1 MRLDGS
7 DDNTYV
13 EDRRG
18 ESAGGG
24 FGGSGLG
31 GGGFGIP
38 IGRGMGIGGTIL
50 LLVLSLVF
58 GGNFFGGGGG
68 GAGRAPVNAPP
79 GSGYPG
85 GGPASGVAGGEVAPG
100 GAVNESA
107 RERETRRFIVAVLN
121 NAQQTW
127 AQTLPRQAGQEYRPA
142 RLVLFREAV
151 QSGCGRAPAAVGPF
165 YCPRDERVY
174 LDLSFYDELATK
186 FGAPGDF
193 AQAYVLAHEIGHHL
207 QKQLG
212 TEARVRQLQAQRPQ
226 LENNLSVRLEL
237 QADCYA
243 GVWGAAA
250 RESRLLSA
258 GDVEE
263 GLAAAAGVGDDR
275 IQQRSRGDV
284 NPDSFTHGSSAQRT
298 RWFMRGFESGDMNS
312 CNTFEGA
319 V

>member
-1 MRLDGS
+1 
-7 DDNTYV
+7 
-13 EDRRG
+13 
-18 ESAGGG
+18 
-24 FGGSGLG
+24 
-31 GGGFGIP
+31 
-38 IGRGMGIGGTIL
+38 
-50 LLVLSLVF
+50 
-58 GGNFFGGGGG
+58 
-68 GAGRAPVNAPP
+68 
-79 GSGYPG
+79 
-85 GGPASGVAGGEVAPG
+85 
-100 GAVNESA
+100 
-107 RERETRRFIVAVLN
+107 
-121 NAQQTW
+121 
-127 AQTLPRQAGQEYRPA
+127 
-142 RLVLFREAV
+142 
-151 QSGCGRAPAAVGPF
+151 VGPF
-165 YCPRDERVY
+165 YCPADEKVY
-174 LDLSFYDELATK
+174 IDLSFYDELATK

-212 TEARVRQLQAQRPQ
+212 TEARVRQLKAQRPQ

-284 NPDSFTHGSSAQRT
+284 NPDSFTHGSSEQRQ
-298 RWFMRGFESGDMNS
+298 RWFMRGFQSGDMNS

>member
-1 MRLDGS
+1 MQLGGS
-7 DDNTYV
+7 DDNSYV

-18 ESAGGG
+18 QSAGGG
-24 FGGSGLG
+24 GGLGGFG

-38 IGRGMGIGGTIL
+38 MGRGMGIGGTIL
-50 LLVLSLVF
+50 LLILGLVF
-58 GGNFFGGGGG
+58 GGNLTGGGGG
-68 GAGRAPVNAPP
+68 TGSAPAG
-79 GSGYPG
+79 PG
-85 GGPASGVAGGEVAPG
+85 GGGGYPSAAAGGEVVPGRAGAPV
-100 GAVNESA
+100 AESA

-127 AQTLPRQAGQEYRPA
+127 AQALPRQGGQEYRPT

-165 YCPRDERVY
+165 YCPADEKVY
-174 LDLSFYDELATK
+174 IDLSFYDELATK

-212 TEARVRQLQAQRPQ
+212 TEARVRQLKSQRPQ
-226 LENNLSVRLEL
+226 LKNDLSVRLEL

-243 GVWGAAA
+243 GVWGNLS
-250 RESRLLSA
+250 RESIKLDAS
-258 GDVEE
+258 DVRE
-263 GLAAAAGVGDDR
+263 GLGAASAVGDDR
-275 IQQRSRGDV
+275 IQQQARGDV
-284 NPDSFTHGSSAQRT
+284 DPDSFTHGSSAQRT
-298 RWFMRGFESGDMNS
+298 KWFTRGFQSGDANS

>member
-1 MRLDGS
+1 MQLGGS
-7 DDNTYV
+7 DDNSYV

-18 ESAGGG
+18 QSAGGG
-24 FGGSGLG
+24 GGFG

-38 IGRGMGIGGTIL
+38 MGRGMGIGGTIL
-50 LLVLSLVF
+50 LLILGLVF
-58 GGNFFGGGGG
+58 GGNLTGGGGG
-68 GAGRAPVNAPP
+68 TGSAPAG
-79 GSGYPG
+79 PG
-85 GGPASGVAGGEVAPG
+85 GGGGYPSAAAGGEVVPGRAGAPV
-100 GAVNESA
+100 AESA

-127 AQTLPRQAGQEYRPA
+127 AQALPRQGGQEYRPT

-165 YCPRDERVY
+165 YCPADEKVY
-174 LDLSFYDELATK
+174 IDLSFYDELATK

-212 TEARVRQLQAQRPQ
+212 TEARVRQLKAQRPQ

-284 NPDSFTHGSSAQRT
+284 NPDSFTHGSSEQRQ
-298 RWFMRGFESGDMNS
+298 RWFMRGFQSGDMNS

>member
-1 MRLDGS
+1 MQLGGS
-7 DDNTYV
+7 DDNSYV

-18 ESAGGG
+18 QSAGGG
-24 FGGSGLG
+24 GGLGGFG

-38 IGRGMGIGGTIL
+38 MGRGMGIGGTIL
-50 LLVLSLVF
+50 LLILGLVF
-58 GGNFFGGGGG
+58 GGNLTGGGGG
-68 GAGRAPVNAPP
+68 TGSAPAG
-79 GSGYPG
+79 PG
-85 GGPASGVAGGEVAPG
+85 GGGGYPSAAAGGEVVPGRAGAPV
-100 GAVNESA
+100 AESA

-127 AQTLPRQAGQEYRPA
+127 AQALPRQGGQEYRPT

-165 YCPRDERVY
+165 YCPADEKVY
-174 LDLSFYDELATK
+174 IDLSFYDELATK

-212 TEARVRQLQAQRPQ
+212 TEARVRQLKAQRPQ

-243 GVWGAAA
+243 GVWGASA

-284 NPDSFTHGSSAQRT
+284 NPDSFTHGSSEQRQ
-298 RWFMRGFESGDMNS
+298 RWFMRGFQSGDMNS

>member
-1 MRLDGS
+1 MQLGGS
-7 DDNTYV
+7 DDNSYV

-18 ESAGGG
+18 QSAGGG
-24 FGGSGLG
+24 GGLGSFG

-38 IGRGMGIGGTIL
+38 MGRGMGIGGTIL
-50 LLVLSLVF
+50 LLILGLVF
-58 GGNFFGGGGG
+58 GGNLTGGGGG
-68 GAGRAPVNAPP
+68 TGSAPAG
-79 GSGYPG
+79 PG
-85 GGPASGVAGGEVAPG
+85 GGGGYPSAAAGGEVVPGRAGAPV
-100 GAVNESA
+100 AESA

-127 AQTLPRQAGQEYRPA
+127 AQALPRQGGQEYRPT

-165 YCPRDERVY
+165 YCPADEKVY
-174 LDLSFYDELATK
+174 IDLSFYDELATK

-212 TEARVRQLQAQRPQ
+212 TEARVRQLKAQRPQ

-284 NPDSFTHGSSAQRT
+284 NPDSFTHGSSEQRQ
-298 RWFMRGFESGDMNS
+298 RWFMRGFQSGDMNS

>member
-1 MRLDGS
+1 MQLGGS
-7 DDNTYV
+7 DDNSYV

-18 ESAGGG
+18 QSAGG
-24 FGGSGLG
+24 FGRGGLG
-31 GGGFGIP
+31 GGIGIP
-38 IGRGMGIGGTIL
+38 MGRGMGVGGTIL
-50 LLVLSLVF
+50 LLILGLVF
-58 GGNFFGGGGG
+58 GGNFMGGGGDPGTAPVPPGGGGG
-68 GAGRAPVNAPP
+68 
-79 GSGYPG
+79 YPS
-85 GGPASGVAGGEVAPG
+85 AAAGGEVVPGRAGAPV
-100 GAVNESA
+100 AESA

-127 AQTLPRQAGQEYRPA
+127 TQTLPRQLGQEYRPT
-142 RLVLFREAV
+142 RLVLFRDAV

-165 YCPRDERVY
+165 YCPADEKVY
-174 LDLSFYDELATK
+174 IDLSFYDELATK

-212 TEARVRQLQAQRPQ
+212 TEARVRQLKAQRPQ
-226 LENNLSVRLEL
+226 LANNLSVRLEL

-243 GVWGAAA
+243 GVWGATA

-275 IQQRSRGDV
+275 IQRQSRGDV
-284 NPDSFTHGSSAQRT
+284 NPDSFTHGSSEQRQ
-298 RWFMRGFESGDMNS
+298 RWFMRGFQSGDANS

>member
-1 MRLDGS
+1 
-7 DDNTYV
+7 V
-13 EDRRG
+13 V
-18 ESAGGG
+18 
-24 FGGSGLG
+24 
-31 GGGFGIP
+31 P
-38 IGRGMGIGGTIL
+38 
-50 LLVLSLVF
+50 
-58 GGNFFGGGGG
+58 
-68 GAGRAPVNAPP
+68 GRAGAPVA
-79 GSGYPG
+79 
-85 GGPASGVAGGEVAPG
+85 
-100 GAVNESA
+100 ESA

-127 AQTLPRQAGQEYRPA
+127 AQALPRQGGQEYRPT

-165 YCPRDERVY
+165 YCPADEKVY
-174 LDLSFYDELATK
+174 IDLSFYDELATK

-212 TEARVRQLQAQRPQ
+212 TEARVRQLKAQRPQ

-284 NPDSFTHGSSAQRT
+284 NPDSFTHGSSEQRQ
-298 RWFMRGFESGDMNS
+298 RWFMRGFQSGDMNS

>member
-1 MRLDGS
+1 MQLGGS
-7 DDNTYV
+7 DDNSYV

-18 ESAGGG
+18 QSAGGG
-24 FGGSGLG
+24 GGLGGFG

-38 IGRGMGIGGTIL
+38 MGRGMGIGGTIL
-50 LLVLSLVF
+50 LLILGLVF
-58 GGNFFGGGGG
+58 GGNLTGGGGG
-68 GAGRAPVNAPP
+68 TGSAPAG
-79 GSGYPG
+79 PG
-85 GGPASGVAGGEVAPG
+85 GGGGYPSAAAGGEVVPGRAGAPV
-100 GAVNESA
+100 AESA

-127 AQTLPRQAGQEYRPA
+127 AQALPRQGGQEYRPT

-165 YCPRDERVY
+165 YCPADEKVY
-174 LDLSFYDELATK
+174 IDLSFYHELATK

-212 TEARVRQLQAQRPQ
+212 TEARVRQLKAQRPQ

-284 NPDSFTHGSSAQRT
+284 NPDSFTHGSSEQRQ
-298 RWFMRGFESGDMNS
+298 RWFMRGFQSGDMNS

>member
-1 MRLDGS
+1 MQLGGS
-7 DDNTYV
+7 DDNRYV

-18 ESAGGG
+18 QSAGG
-24 FGGSGLG
+24 FGGG

-38 IGRGMGIGGTIL
+38 IGRGMGIGGTIIV
-50 LLVLSLVF
+50 LVLSLIF
-58 GGNFFGGGGG
+58 GGNVLGGGGGG
-68 GAGRAPVNAPP
+68 GAAPQ
-79 GSGYPG
+79 GYPG
-85 GGPASGVAGGEVAPG
+85 GPGGGRSGVPAGGGVAGGEAVP
-100 GAVNESA
+100 VNESA

-121 NAQQTW
+121 NAQDTW
-127 AQTLPRQAGQEYRPA
+127 TQALPRQLGQQYRPA
-142 RLVLFREAV
+142 RLVLFRDAV

-212 TEARVRQLQAQRPQ
+212 TEARVRQLQGQRPQ
-226 LENNLSVRLEL
+226 LQNALSVRLEL

-243 GVWGAAA
+243 GVWGNLS
-250 RESRLLSA
+250 RESIRLDAS
-258 GDVEE
+258 DVRE
-263 GLAAAAGVGDDR
+263 GLGAASAVGDDR
-275 IQQRSRGDV
+275 IQQQARGDV
-284 NPDSFTHGSSAQRT
+284 NPDSFTHGSSAQRQK
-298 RWFMRGFESGDMNS
+298 WFMRGFQSGDVNS
-312 CNTFEGA
+312 CNTFEGE

>member
-1 MRLDGS
+1 MQLGGS
-7 DDNTYV
+7 DDNSYV

-18 ESAGGG
+18 QSAGGG
-24 FGGSGLG
+24 GGLGGFG

-38 IGRGMGIGGTIL
+38 MGRGMGIGGTIL
-50 LLVLSLVF
+50 LLILGLVF
-58 GGNFFGGGGG
+58 GGNLTGGGGG
-68 GAGRAPVNAPP
+68 TGSAPAG
-79 GSGYPG
+79 PG
-85 GGPASGVAGGEVAPG
+85 GGGGYPSAAAGGEVVPGRAGAPV
-100 GAVNESA
+100 AESA

-127 AQTLPRQAGQEYRPA
+127 AQALPRQGGQEYRPT

-165 YCPRDERVY
+165 YCPADEKVY
-174 LDLSFYDELATK
+174 IDLSFYDELATK

-212 TEARVRQLQAQRPQ
+212 TEARVRQLKAQRPQ

-284 NPDSFTHGSSAQRT
+284 NPDSFTHGSSEQRQ
-298 RWFMRGFESGDMNS
+298 RWFMRGFQSGNMNS

>member
-1 MRLDGS
+1 M
-7 DDNTYV
+7 
-13 EDRRG
+13 
-18 ESAGGG
+18 
-24 FGGSGLG
+24 
-31 GGGFGIP
+31 
-38 IGRGMGIGGTIL
+38 GRGMGIGGTIL
-50 LLVLSLVF
+50 LLILGLVF
-58 GGNFFGGGGG
+58 GGNFMGGGGG
-68 GAGRAPVNAPP
+68 TGSAPAG
-79 GSGYPG
+79 PG
-85 GGPASGVAGGEVAPG
+85 GGGGYPSAAAGGEVVPGRAGAPV
-100 GAVNESA
+100 AESA

-127 AQTLPRQAGQEYRPA
+127 AQALPRQGGQEYRPT

-165 YCPRDERVY
+165 YCPADEKVY
-174 LDLSFYDELATK
+174 IDLSFYDELATK

-212 TEARVRQLQAQRPQ
+212 TEARVRQLKAQRPQ

-243 GVWGAAA
+243 GVWGASA

-284 NPDSFTHGSSAQRT
+284 NPDSFTHGSSEQRQ
-298 RWFMRGFESGDMNS
+298 RWFMRGFQSGDMNS

>member
-1 MRLDGS
+1 MQLGGS
-7 DDNTYV
+7 DDNSYV

-18 ESAGGG
+18 QSAGGG
-24 FGGSGLG
+24 GGFG

-38 IGRGMGIGGTIL
+38 MGRGMGIGGTIL
-50 LLVLSLVF
+50 LLILGLVF
-58 GGNFFGGGGG
+58 GGNLTGGGGG
-68 GAGRAPVNAPP
+68 TGSAPAG
-79 GSGYPG
+79 PG
-85 GGPASGVAGGEVAPG
+85 GGGGYPSAAAGGEVVPGRAGAPV
-100 GAVNESA
+100 AESA

-127 AQTLPRQAGQEYRPA
+127 AQALPRQGGQEYRPT

-165 YCPRDERVY
+165 YCPADEKVY
-174 LDLSFYDELATK
+174 IDLSFYDELATK

-212 TEARVRQLQAQRPQ
+212 TEARVRQLKAQRPQ

-243 GVWGAAA
+243 GVWGASA

-284 NPDSFTHGSSAQRT
+284 NPDSFTHGSSEQRQ
-298 RWFMRGFESGDMNS
+298 RWFMRGFQSGDMNS